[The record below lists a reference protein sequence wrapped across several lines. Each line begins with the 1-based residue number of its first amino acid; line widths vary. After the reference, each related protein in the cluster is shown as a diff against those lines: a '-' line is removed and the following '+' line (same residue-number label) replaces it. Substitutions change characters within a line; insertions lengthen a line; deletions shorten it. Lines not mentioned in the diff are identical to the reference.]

1 MVTGAATATGLLY
14 RSIILSVY
22 TDPSTDQLRY
32 GELTTTDRDDAIAR
46 DDKSHA
52 RLTTDQTDTTDNG
65 QRPR

>member
-1 MVTGAATATGLLY
+1 MRLRPIGLPY
-14 RSIILSVY
+14 CSIILSVY

-46 DDKSHA
+46 DDNSHA
-52 RLTTDQTDTTDNG
+52 RLTTDQTDRTDNG